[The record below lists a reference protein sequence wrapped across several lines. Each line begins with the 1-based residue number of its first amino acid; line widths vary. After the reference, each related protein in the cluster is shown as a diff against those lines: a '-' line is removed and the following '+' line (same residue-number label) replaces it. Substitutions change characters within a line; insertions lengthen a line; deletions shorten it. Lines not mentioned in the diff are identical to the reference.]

1 MKVTSLKIPDVKL
14 IEPDVFEDERGFF
27 YESFNQQKFNEAI
40 GLNVTFVQ
48 DNQSKSKRGVLR
60 GLHYQEAPFEQG
72 KLVRVIAGEVFDVAV
87 DLRRSSPSFG
97 QWVGVELSAE
107 NKKQLWV
114 PAGFGHAFLVLS
126 ETADFLYKTTDYYHP
141 DSERSILWNDA
152 DIGIQWPLPPGQEP
166 RLSGKDSVASRLSNA
181 DVYD

>member
-1 MKVTSLKIPDVKL
+1 MKATETTLPGVFI
-14 IEPDVFEDERGFF
+14 IEPAVFGDDRGFF
-27 YESFNQQKFNEAI
+27 MESFNAAKFRELT
-40 GLNVTFVQ
+40 GTDVDFVQ
-48 DNQSKSKRGVLR
+48 DNHSRSSANVLR
-60 GLHYQEAPFEQG
+60 GLHYQIEHAQG
-72 KLVRVIAGEVFDVAV
+72 KLVRVTEGAVFDVAV
-87 DLRRSSPSFG
+87 DLRRSSSRFG
-97 QWVGVELSAE
+97 GWVGVELSAE

-126 ETADFLYKTTDYYHP
+126 ESADFLYKTTDYYHP
-141 DSERSILWNDA
+141 DSERSILWNDP